1 MAEADKSSPSV
12 NLAARE
18 PLAEGDAWMTT
29 AEVAA
34 EWGRN
39 VETVRRWIRDG
50 QLPAHRTPGGR
61 TLMVKRSDVLKTFER
76 GRVDVERG
84 AQRSPDDAQTLD
96 VPGDRTMLIG

>member
-1 MAEADKSSPSV
+1 MTEADKTSPSS
-12 NLAARE
+12 AAE

-50 QLPAHRTPGGR
+50 QLAAHRTPGGR
-61 TLMVKRSDVLKTFER
+61 TLMVKRSEVLKTLER
-76 GRVDVERG
+76 GRIDVDRG
-84 AQRSPDDAQTLD
+84 RRSPDDVQTIA
-96 VPGDRTMLIG
+96 VPGDRTTLIDS

>member
-1 MAEADKSSPSV
+1 MAEPNKPSPSGV
-12 NLAARE
+12 TE

-61 TLMVKRSDVLKTFER
+61 TLMVKRSEVLKSLER
-76 GRVDVERG
+76 GRIEVER
-84 AQRSPDDAQTLD
+84 APRSPDDSQTIA
-96 VPGDRTMLIG
+96 VPGDRTTLIDSDG